1 MRRPRA
7 AAGVQPARDGRGG
20 LEPGTGDPPYPT
32 VWQRATVGPRFRISA
47 NQHGPALAKEG
58 RPQIIPPM
66 VSSALVLPIE
76 PGSPL
81 KPEAEKREL
90 GQFFTPP
97 PLADFIASFFHRPL
111 AHWRVIDAGAGGG
124 ALTLALVRR
133 LVTQH
138 PKPLSF
144 HVTAYEVDADAL
156 TLLHPTL
163 AACAELCAR
172 HRIAFTSE
180 VRAEDFIAHTTAA
193 LDQALFA
200 PALRTFNAAIVNP
213 PYRKLSVGSP
223 THRQLAAV
231 GIEVTNLYSGF
242 LALLARLLEADA
254 ELVAIVP
261 RSFCNGPYFLP
272 FRRDFLA
279 RMALRRLH
287 VFESRTAAFATEA
300 VLQENIILRAER
312 SAHPPATMEISSS
325 RGDLADS
332 IRSRLLPW
340 SEIVQPED
348 PQAFIRL
355 PASDSEHAAVASL
368 AGIGGTLADL
378 GLKVSTGKVVDFRA
392 REHLRIDPEP
402 AAHPLLYPCHFEAG
416 ALVWPKLGGKKPNA
430 LAVPTDRTDLLVPAA
445 TYVVVRRFSAKEERK
460 RIVASLID
468 PMRLPADTVW
478 LGIENHLNFFHASGQ
493 GLDPALARG
502 LLAYLNWS
510 VVDYYFRHFNGHT
523 QVNATDLRSL
533 PFPSAATLVALGQ
546 AIASLP
552 TLPPQVEL
560 DTLVASHCSPR

>member
-1 MRRPRA
+1 M
-7 AAGVQPARDGRGG
+7 VIPAFAEH
-20 LEPGTGDPPYPT
+20 LTT
-32 VWQRATVGPRFRISA
+32 
-47 NQHGPALAKEG
+47 L
-58 RPQIIPPM
+58 
-66 VSSALVLPIE
+66 
-76 PGSPL
+76 SPL
-81 KPEAEKREL
+81 KTEAEKREL
-90 GQFFTPP
+90 GQFFTSL

-111 AHWRVIDAGAGGG
+111 DHWRVIDAGAGGG
-124 ALTLALVRR
+124 ALTLALVQRVVAQQPR
-133 LVTQH
+133 
-138 PKPLSF
+138 PLSF

-156 TLLHPTL
+156 ARLHPTL

-172 HRIAFTSE
+172 HQIAFNAE

-223 THRQLAAV
+223 THRQLASV

-287 VFESRTAAFATEA
+287 VFESRTAAFAAEA

-312 SAHPPATMEISSS
+312 TAQPPATVEISSS

-340 SEIVQPED
+340 TDIVQPD
-348 PQAFIRL
+348 DAQAFIRL
-355 PASDSEHAAVASL
+355 PASDSEHAALASL
-368 AGIGGTLADL
+368 ADLTGTLTDL

-392 REHLRIDPEP
+392 REHLRADPEP

-430 LAVPTDRTDLLVPAA
+430 LAVPADRADLLVPTA

-468 PMRLPADTVW
+468 PARLPAGTAW
-478 LGIENHLNFFHASGQ
+478 LGIENHLNYFHATGQ
-493 GLDPALARG
+493 GLDPVLAHG

-510 VVDYYFRHFNGHT
+510 VVDAYFRHFNGHT

-533 PFPSAATLVALGQ
+533 PFPPAETMRALGQ
-546 AIASLP
+546 VIAHLP
-552 TLPPQVEL
+552 VLPPQAEL
-560 DTLVASHCSPR
+560 DTLVATHCARASL

>member
-1 MRRPRA
+1 MVP
-7 AAGVQPARDGRGG
+7 
-20 LEPGTGDPPYPT
+20 
-32 VWQRATVGPRFRISA
+32 S
-47 NQHGPALAKEG
+47 ALAA
-58 RPQIIPPM
+58 QLTTLSPP
-66 VSSALVLPIE
+66 
-76 PGSPL
+76 

-97 PLADFIASFFHRPL
+97 PLADFIASFFQRPL
-111 AHWRVIDAGAGGG
+111 QHWRVIDAGAGAG

-133 LVTQH
+133 IVAQD
-138 PKPLSF
+138 PRPLSV
-144 HVTAYEVDADAL
+144 HVTAYEVDPAAL
-156 TLLHPTL
+156 DLLRPTL

-180 VRAEDFIAHTTAA
+180 VRDEDFIAHTTAA

-223 THRQLAAV
+223 AHRQLAAV

-242 LALLARLLEADA
+242 LALLTRVLEAEA

-287 VFESRTAAFATEA
+287 VFESRTAAFASEA

-312 SAHPPATMEISSS
+312 GARPPATVEISSS

-340 SEIVQPED
+340 TEIVQPD
-348 PQAFIRL
+348 DAQAFIRL
-355 PASDSEHAAVASL
+355 PASDSEHAALASL
-368 AGIGGTLADL
+368 AGITGTLADL

-392 REHLRIDPEP
+392 REHLRSDPEP

-416 ALVWPKLGGKKPNA
+416 ALVWPKPGGKKPNA
-430 LAVPTDRTDLLVPAA
+430 LAVPVERTDLLVPTA

-468 PMRLPADTVW
+468 PARLPAAIAW
-478 LGIENHLNFFHASGQ
+478 IGIENHLNYFHAAGQ

-510 VVDYYFRHFNGHT
+510 VVDAYFRHFNGHT

-533 PFPSAATLVALGQ
+533 PFPPAATLRALGQ
-546 AIASLP
+546 AVAALP
-552 TLPPQVEL
+552 ALPPQPEL
-560 DTLVASHCSPR
+560 DALVATHCARAPR

>member
-1 MRRPRA
+1 MVPTA
-7 AAGVQPARDGRGG
+7 IAE
-20 LEPGTGDPPYPT
+20 LLTTLSPPKT
-32 VWQRATVGPRFRISA
+32 
-47 NQHGPALAKEG
+47 
-58 RPQIIPPM
+58 
-66 VSSALVLPIE
+66 
-76 PGSPL
+76 
-81 KPEAEKREL
+81 EAEKREL
-90 GQFFTPP
+90 GQFFTSP
-97 PLADFIASFFHRPL
+97 PLADFIASFFHRRL
-111 AHWRVIDAGAGGG
+111 DHWRVIDAGAGGG
-124 ALTLALVRR
+124 ALTLALVQRVVDQQPR
-133 LVTQH
+133 
-138 PKPLSF
+138 PLSF

-156 TLLHPTL
+156 ARLHPTL

-172 HRIAFTSE
+172 HQIAFNAE
-180 VRAEDFIAHTTAA
+180 VRTEDFIAHTTAA

-223 THRQLAAV
+223 THRQLASV

-287 VFESRTAAFATEA
+287 VFESRNAAFAAEA

-312 SAHPPATMEISSS
+312 TAQPPATVEISSS
-325 RGDLADS
+325 RGDLSDS

-340 SEIVQPED
+340 TDIVQPDD
-348 PQAFIRL
+348 PQTFIRL
-355 PASDSEHAAVASL
+355 PASDSEHAALASL
-368 AGIGGTLADL
+368 AALTGTLADL

-392 REHLRIDPEP
+392 REHLRADPEP

-430 LAVPTDRTDLLVPAA
+430 LAVPADRADLLVPAA

-468 PMRLPADTVW
+468 PARLPAGTAW
-478 LGIENHLNFFHASGQ
+478 LGIENHLNFFHAAGQ
-493 GLDPALARG
+493 GLDRDLAHG

-510 VVDYYFRHFNGHT
+510 VVDAYFRHFNGHT

-533 PFPSAATLVALGQ
+533 PFPPAATLRTLGQ
-546 AIASLP
+546 AIAALP
-552 TLPPQVEL
+552 AFPAQAEL
-560 DTLVASHCSPR
+560 DTLVATHCARASR

>member
-1 MRRPRA
+1 MVP
-7 AAGVQPARDGRGG
+7 
-20 LEPGTGDPPYPT
+20 
-32 VWQRATVGPRFRISA
+32 
-47 NQHGPALAKEG
+47 PALAE
-58 RPQIIPPM
+58 PLTTLAPP
-66 VSSALVLPIE
+66 
-76 PGSPL
+76 

-97 PLADFIASFFHRPL
+97 PLAAFIASFFHRPL
-111 AHWRVIDAGAGGG
+111 DHWRVIDAGAGGG

-133 LVTQH
+133 IVATH
-138 PKPLSF
+138 PRPLSF
-144 HVTAYEVDADAL
+144 HVTAYEVDPDAL
-156 TLLHPTL
+156 AQLHPTL

-180 VRAEDFIAHTTAA
+180 VRTEDFISHTTAA

-223 THRQLAAV
+223 AHRQLATV

-287 VFESRTAAFATEA
+287 VFESRTAAFAAEA

-312 SAHPPATMEISSS
+312 TSSPPVTVEISSS

-332 IRSRLLPW
+332 VRSRLLPW
-340 SEIVQPED
+340 SEIVQPDD

-368 AGIGGTLADL
+368 SGITGTLADL

-392 REHLRIDPEP
+392 REHLRADPEP
-402 AAHPLLYPCHFEAG
+402 SAHPLLYPCHFEAG
-416 ALVWPKLGGKKPNA
+416 AMVWPKLGGKKPNA
-430 LAVPTDRTDLLVPAA
+430 LAVPADRADLLVPAA

-468 PMRLPADTVW
+468 LARLPADTAR
-478 LGIENHLNFFHASGQ
+478 LGIENHLNYFHATGQ
-493 GLDPALARG
+493 GLDPDLAHG

-510 VVDYYFRHFNGHT
+510 VVDAYFRHFNGHT

-533 PFPSAATLVALGQ
+533 PFPPATILRALGKVV
-546 AIASLP
+546 ARAHA
-552 TLPPQVEL
+552 LPPQAEL
-560 DTLVASHCSPR
+560 DTLVATHCVPQSC

>member
-1 MRRPRA
+1 MVTPDFA
-7 AAGVQPARDGRGG
+7 
-20 LEPGTGDPPYPT
+20 EPL
-32 VWQRATVGPRFRISA
+32 AT
-47 NQHGPALAKEG
+47 LA
-58 RPQIIPPM
+58 P
-66 VSSALVLPIE
+66 S
-76 PGSPL
+76 
-81 KPEAEKREL
+81 KPEVEKREL

-97 PLADFIASFFHRPL
+97 PLADFIASFFHRPIQ
-111 AHWRVIDAGAGGG
+111 HWRVIDAGAGGG
-124 ALTLALVRR
+124 TLTFALIRR
-133 LVTQH
+133 LVAQELR
-138 PKPLSF
+138 PLSF
-144 HVTAYEVDADAL
+144 HVTAYEVDPDAL
-156 TLLHPTL
+156 ALLRRTLV
-163 AACAELCAR
+163 ACAELCAR
-172 HRIAFTSE
+172 HRIEFSSE
-180 VRAEDFIAHTTAA
+180 VRAEDFIAHTCAA

-223 THRQLAAV
+223 AHRQLTAA
-231 GIEVTNLYSGF
+231 GIEATNLYSGF

-312 SAHPPATMEISSS
+312 ATQPPATVEISSS
-325 RGDLADS
+325 RGDIGDS

-340 SEIVQPED
+340 SEIVQPDD

-368 AGIGGTLADL
+368 AGITGTLADL

-392 REHLRIDPEP
+392 REHLRADPEP

-416 ALVWPKLGGKKPNA
+416 ALVWPKLGGKKANA
-430 LAVPTDRTDLLVPAA
+430 LAVPASRTDLLVPVA
-445 TYVVVRRFSAKEERK
+445 TYVVVRRFSSKEERK

-468 PMRLPADTVW
+468 PARLPVATAW
-478 LGIENHLNFFHASGQ
+478 LG
-493 GLDPALARG
+493 
-502 LLAYLNWS
+502 Y
-510 VVDYYFRHFNGHT
+510 
-523 QVNATDLRSL
+523 
-533 PFPSAATLVALGQ
+533 
-546 AIASLP
+546 
-552 TLPPQVEL
+552 
-560 DTLVASHCSPR
+560 

>member
-1 MRRPRA
+1 M
-7 AAGVQPARDGRGG
+7 V
-20 LEPGTGDPPYPT
+20 
-32 VWQRATVGPRFRISA
+32 S
-47 NQHGPALAKEG
+47 PALAEH
-58 RPQIIPPM
+58 PPT
-66 VSSALVLPIE
+66 LP
-76 PGSPL
+76 PP
-81 KPEAEKREL
+81 KAEAEKREL
-90 GQFFTPP
+90 GQFFTSP
-97 PLADFIASFFHRPL
+97 PLADFIASFFLRPL
-111 AHWRVIDAGAGGG
+111 PHWRVIDAGAGGG
-124 ALTLALVRR
+124 ALTSALVRR
-133 LVTQH
+133 IVAQN
-138 PKPLSF
+138 PRPLSF
-144 HVTAYEVDADAL
+144 HVTAYEVDPAAL
-156 TLLHPTL
+156 ALLRPAL
-163 AACAELCAR
+163 AACAELCAS
-172 HRIAFTSE
+172 HRVAFTSE
-180 VRAEDFIAHTTAA
+180 VRSEDFIAHTTSA

-213 PYRKLSVGSP
+213 PYRKLAVGSP
-223 THRQLAAV
+223 AHRQLASV

-242 LALLARLLEADA
+242 LALLARLLEADS

-287 VFESRTAAFATEA
+287 VFESRAAAFAAEA

-312 SAHPPATMEISSS
+312 TSLPPATVEISSS

-332 IRSRLLPW
+332 VRSRLLPRA
-340 SEIVQPED
+340 EIVQPDD

-355 PASDSEHAAVASL
+355 PASDTEHAAIASL
-368 AGIGGTLADL
+368 AGITGTLADL

-392 REHLRIDPEP
+392 RDHLRADPAP
-402 AAHPLLYPCHFEAG
+402 DAHPLLYPCHFEAG

-430 LAVPTDRTDLLVPAA
+430 LAVPADRADLLVPAA

-468 PMRLPADTVW
+468 PARLPAATTW

-493 GLDPALARG
+493 GLYPDLARG

-510 VVDYYFRHFNGHT
+510 VVDAYFRHFNGHT

-533 PFPSAATLVALGQ
+533 PYPPAATLRILGRSL
-546 AIASLP
+546 ASL
-552 TLPPQVEL
+552 TALPPPAEL
-560 DTLVASHCSPR
+560 DALVATHCTPASS

>member
-1 MRRPRA
+1 M
-7 AAGVQPARDGRGG
+7 VQPA
-20 LEPGTGDPPYPT
+20 LAE
-32 VWQRATVGPRFRISA
+32 ISA
-47 NQHGPALAKEG
+47 SL
-58 RPQIIPPM
+58 
-66 VSSALVLPIE
+66 
-76 PGSPL
+76 SPL
-81 KPEAEKREL
+81 KSEAEKREL

-111 AHWRVIDAGAGGG
+111 THWRIIDAGAGGG

-133 LVTQH
+133 VVTQQ
-138 PKPLSF
+138 PRPLSF
-144 HVTAYEVDADAL
+144 HVTAYEVDAEAL
-156 TLLHPTL
+156 ALLQPTF

-172 HRIAFTSE
+172 HHIAFTSE
-180 VRAEDFIAHTTAA
+180 VRTEDFIAHTTAA

-213 PYRKLSVGSP
+213 PYRKLALGSP
-223 THRQLAAV
+223 AHRQLTSV
-231 GIEVTNLYSGF
+231 GIEVTNLYAGF

-312 SAHPPATMEISSS
+312 VARPPVTVEISSS

-340 SEIVQPED
+340 SEIVQPHD
-348 PQAFIRL
+348 AQGFIRL

-368 AGIGGTLADL
+368 AGITGTLADL

-392 REHLRIDPEP
+392 REHLRADPEP
-402 AAHPLLYPCHFEAG
+402 ATHPLLYPCHFEAG

-430 LAVPTDRTDLLVPAA
+430 LAVPAVRTDLLVPAA

-460 RIVASLID
+460 RIVASLIA
-468 PMRLPADTVW
+468 PTLLPAGTTW
-478 LGIENHLNFFHASGQ
+478 LGLENHLNYFHAAGQ
-493 GLDPALARG
+493 GLAPDLARG

-510 VVDYYFRHFNGHT
+510 VVDSYFRHFNGHT

-533 PFPSAATLVALGQ
+533 PFPSAATLTTLGQ
-546 AIASLP
+546 ALLP
-552 TLPPQVEL
+552 FTELPAQADL
-560 DTLVASHCSPR
+560 DTLVTTHCAPR